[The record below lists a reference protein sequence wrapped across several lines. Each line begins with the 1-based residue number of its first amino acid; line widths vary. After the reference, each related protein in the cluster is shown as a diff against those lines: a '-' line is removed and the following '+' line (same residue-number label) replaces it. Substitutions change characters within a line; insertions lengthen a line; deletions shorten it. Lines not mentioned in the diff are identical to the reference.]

1 MQSVNLWVEKRVAKI
16 KNGLIP
22 KWTDFRIKSKIPN
35 HSPYFFTEQQI
46 RKVMKASQRSEIQRS
61 ISPIEEME
69 NHASPA
75 PANGGYVY
83 DG

>member
-1 MQSVNLWVEKRVAKI
+1 MTRFIGNFDIFYEDS
-16 KNGLIP
+16 
-22 KWTDFRIKSKIPN
+22 PN
-35 HSPYFFTEQQI
+35 FVTEQQI

-83 DG
+83 DR